1 MEEIFCIH
9 YSMKIFINQNTDFL
23 WWIANNYLFHKSTFS
38 YQYCTALLNKPKF
51 RFFQNI
57 FRIIL
62 LLLFCLSIP
71 GCSPSSKVPPKAVNG
86 VLDLRDWDFEKD
98 GIVNLDG
105 EWEFY
110 WGENLLGDEILAKHE
125 VKSLIKVPGYW
136 NGLSIKKSDGSQE
149 TISGIGYATYRLKV
163 LHLKGTQFAVR
174 LPGSISKIFVNRIL
188 LKEVPSSREDNDRS
202 ITYLTLPQSEG
213 EYEFVLQIFNFENY
227 RGGIGESLEFGK
239 QESIDQTK
247 SLNIGS
253 ELFVLGVIFIM
264 GFYHIS
270 LYFLRREEK
279 STIYFGIICLIITM
293 RSLTTG
299 ERYLHTLFPN
309 ISFETSFRI
318 EYLSFNLFVPFL
330 FEYISIIFNNNIN
343 KILKN
348 ITSYLYLFIC
358 IVILFFSP
366 LTFLKYTDLLQ
377 IILLISILIIV
388 YTLFKSFLNK
398 MKGSGI
404 FLLGISIAT
413 LFIINDIL
421 NNFYIIQTKRLGP
434 VGLIFFIFSQS
445 YLLSSRFSKAFQ
457 DVAEL
462 SHTLKSSN
470 HELELTKER
479 ATRAYLELEAS
490 QKQLV
495 QSDKMITLGT
505 MLAGVAHEINT
516 PLAAIKAN
524 SENILESLRGLILK
538 LNPSLSHL
546 TLDELQ
552 TSLKI
557 LELSRESTTPFSSR
571 EARALRK
578 KVISLLEERNLSNV
592 DILTDF
598 IVELNLVEALERNEE
613 ILFSPQLE
621 RVLSLTS
628 DLHGIRKKSTVIQ
641 TSAERVSKIVKSLKS
656 FMHFDQNEKKV
667 LADLTEG
674 METVLIILH
683 NKIKMGI
690 EVTKNYG
697 EDVPQILCFPDEL
710 NQVWTNLIHNAI
722 QAMDEKGSLQIDIE
736 KVPSLQGT
744 PDIDKRN
751 PEYKGEYISVSIQDS
766 GSGIPPE
773 IRQKIFQAFFTTKPA
788 GEGSGLGLHIIGKI
802 LEKHEGALYL
812 ESEPGR
818 TRFSV
823 LLPLGKVE

>member
-9 YSMKIFINQNTDFL
+9 YSMKIF
-23 WWIANNYLFHKSTFS
+23 S
-38 YQYCTALLNKPKF
+38 
-51 RFFQNI
+51 
-57 FRIIL
+57 IIL
-62 LLLFCLSIP
+62 LLLFCLSIYR
-71 GCSPSSKVPPKAVNG
+71 CSPSSKVPPKAVNG

-110 WGENLLGDEILAKHE
+110 W
-125 VKSLIKVPGYW
+125 
-136 NGLSIKKSDGSQE
+136 
-149 TISGIGYATYRLKV
+149 
-163 LHLKGTQFAVR
+163 
-174 LPGSISKIFVNRIL
+174 
-188 LKEVPSSREDNDRS
+188 KEVPSKESFDLPKEKMTYISVPKSWNGTVVTTKGIKSSTDQEKIKGEGFASYRLKILLNQKVNLGLKLTNQSSSYDIYLNQKLFYSSGKFGTNVLDSIPSRNTKYLFYKEVNEDLNLI
-202 ITYLTLPQSEG
+202 ITIS
-213 EYEFVLQIFNFENY
+213 NFHHS
-227 RGGIGESLEFGK
+227 RGGFWNSILIGGINKINDEKIYIYSYSFF
-239 QESIDQTK
+239 I
-247 SLNIGS
+247 IGI
-253 ELFVLGVIFIM
+253 LFIIGV
-264 GFYHIS
+264 YHIS
-270 LYFLRREEK
+270 IFTLNKYDKSTLYFGLFCIIFCVRLTLTDEK
-279 STIYFGIICLIITM
+279 VFFNFYEDINYSVIFKV
-293 RSLTTG
+293 
-299 ERYLHTLFPN
+299 
-309 ISFETSFRI
+309 
-318 EYLSFNLFVPFL
+318 EYLTVPFA
-330 FEYISIIFNNNIN
+330 II
-343 KILKN
+343 L
-348 ITSYLYLFIC
+348 
-358 IVILFFSP
+358 
-366 LTFLKYTDLLQ
+366 FLKYFYYLYSSEMIKNIDKFFQ
-377 IILLISILIIV
+377 IIVLLWSFIVVSTPPSFFTGLLFLIQIV
-388 YTLFKSFLNK
+388 
-398 MKGSGI
+398 I
-404 FLLGISIAT
+404 V
-413 LFIINDIL
+413 LFILYCLYITRKVYIQLKEGMKVNLIGYTVYSITILNDIL
-421 NNFYIIQTKRLGP
+421 VTQGIINGAQFSSIGF
-434 VGLIFFIFSQS
+434 VSFIFAQS

-470 HELELTKER
+470 QELELTKER

-516 PLAAIKAN
+516 PLGAIKAN

-552 TSLKI
+552 ASLRI
-557 LELSRESTTPFSSR
+557 LELSKESTTPFSSR

-592 DILTDF
+592 DLLTDF
-598 IVELNLVEALERNEE
+598 IVELNLVEALERKEE
-613 ILFSPQLE
+613 ILFSPGLE
-621 RVLSLTS
+621 KVLSLAY

-667 LADLTEG
+667 PADLTEG

-736 KVPSLQGT
+736 KVPNPKGN

-751 PEYKGEYISVSIQDS
+751 PNYTGEYISVSIQDS

-773 IRQKIFQAFFTTKPA
+773 IREKIFQAFFTTKPA

-823 LLPLGKVE
+823 LLPLG

>member
-9 YSMKIFINQNTDFL
+9 YSMKIF
-23 WWIANNYLFHKSTFS
+23 
-38 YQYCTALLNKPKF
+38 
-51 RFFQNI
+51 
-57 FRIIL
+57 RIIL
-62 LLLFCLSIP
+62 LLLFCLSIHR
-71 GCSPSSKVPPKAVNG
+71 CSPSSKVPPKAVNG

-110 WGENLLGDEILAKHE
+110 WEKYCKPIEYIPTQEESGLQNCEKGDLSGLIKVPNPWNEFKVDGKEIGSMGYGTYKLKVLLKEQGDYALRTEYISYYKVLLLKNKKFLTNKNIITSKEKFLANPKRDIINFNDSTIEIFLIASNYEIMLAGIRNSITLGNKDEIFKTFYQKLSLDLILIGCLLILGLYHIGLWSHRTTDLSLLNYSLICIALSIRSLVVGSDLIYYIAPFFPWRFGIKLGYILYSLSIFLFLNYLYYLKKPKYIILNKLLKIYYLTLSILFIFLGDEITK
-125 VKSLIKVPGYW
+125 KISDFTLIFIIFTIIYIVIELYFFDRY
-136 NGLSIKKSDGSQE
+136 IKK
-149 TISGIGYATYRLKV
+149 I
-163 LHLKGTQFAVR
+163 
-174 LPGSISKIFVNRIL
+174 IL
-188 LKEVPSSREDNDRS
+188 
-202 ITYLTLPQSEG
+202 
-213 EYEFVLQIFNFENY
+213 
-227 RGGIGESLEFGK
+227 
-239 QESIDQTK
+239 
-247 SLNIGS
+247 
-253 ELFVLGVIFIM
+253 VIF
-264 GFYHIS
+264 
-270 LYFLRREEK
+270 
-279 STIYFGIICLIITM
+279 
-293 RSLTTG
+293 
-299 ERYLHTLFPN
+299 
-309 ISFETSFRI
+309 
-318 EYLSFNLFVPFL
+318 FL
-330 FEYISIIFNNNIN
+330 FS
-343 KILKN
+343 L
-348 ITSYLYLFIC
+348 S
-358 IVILFFSP
+358 
-366 LTFLKYTDLLQ
+366 
-377 IILLISILIIV
+377 
-388 YTLFKSFLNK
+388 
-398 MKGSGI
+398 
-404 FLLGISIAT
+404 
-413 LFIINDIL
+413 IINDIL
-421 NNFYIIQTKRLGP
+421 NTLLIIKTTNLSQYGFL
-434 VGLIFFIFSQS
+434 LFFIAQA
-445 YLLSSRFSKAFQ
+445 YLLSSISSKIYYDNERLTVSLENKIQ
-457 DVAEL
+457 
-462 SHTLKSSN
+462 
-470 HELELTKER
+470 ELELTKER
-479 ATRAYLELEAS
+479 ATQAYLELEAS

-516 PLAAIKAN
+516 PLGAIKAN
-524 SENILESLRGLILK
+524 SENILEVLRGLILK

-552 TSLKI
+552 ISLRI
-557 LELSRESTTPFSSR
+557 LELSKESTTPFSSR

-592 DILTDF
+592 DLLTDF
-598 IVELNLVEALERNEE
+598 IVELNLVEALERKEE
-613 ILFSPQLE
+613 IFFSPGLE
-621 RVLSLTS
+621 KVLSLAY

-736 KVPSLQGT
+736 KVPNPKGN

-751 PEYKGEYISVSIQDS
+751 PNYTGEYISVSIQDS

-773 IRQKIFQAFFTTKPA
+773 IREKIFQAFFTTKPA

-823 LLPLGKVE
+823 LLPLGNESEV